1 MHKCLQE
8 EAIKMC
14 TVRAPV
20 TRQTLKKNETEKFHS
35 LDLTAYLAIF
45 SLQLTQPQSGGTSD
59 KGRQSNITIIWNI
72 SYQSL

>member
-8 EAIKMC
+8 EVIKMC

-20 TRQTLKKNETEKFHS
+20 ARQTLKKNETEKFHS

-45 SLQLTQPQSGGTSD
+45 SLQLTQTQSGGMSN
-59 KGRQSNITIIWNI
+59 KGREISITVIWNI
-72 SYQSL
+72 SCESL

>member
-20 TRQTLKKNETEKFHS
+20 ARQTLKKNEGEKFHS
-35 LDLTAYLAIF
+35 LDLTAYVAIF
-45 SLQLTQPQSGGTSD
+45 SLQLTKPQSGETSN
-59 KGRQSNITIIWNI
+59 KGI
-72 SYQSL
+72 